1 MRANIRAAIQEISAA
16 VDAEGGLPQYATNY
30 EDMLDVIDDSGR
42 IDLEAEAAKALQQLD
57 PATEIAAIDAN
68 ITNLKL
74 KRAAKVTLAETAEEG
89 DDGVNQLTKLSILKL
104 LVPPLV
110 AIVKC
115 EQLGRRLLQSGQ
127 PPETKFE
134 SGYVEA
140 MRDMFSNTRSFEA
153 TQVGTLARTMANFKV
168 WKNRSCV
175 QLQCL
180 TASMYQEL
188 RAEAT
193 KIQDMLFDLDRLCK
207 PANADECIETLRNW
221 GGNRDLMK
229 LLKNFQGVS
238 GRGLKHFETMTSTLG
253 CAGIKTPGSETKEME
268 GVVLTLAPGEEGQ
281 PANKTYEQLHQ
292 EFLKIRQSGRLQLS
306 LRSASIIIHAKDAAA
321 VGGFEKDV
329 KPLKVVIPKAI
340 KDKLAALNKSK

>member
-1 MRANIRAAIQEISAA
+1 MKANICAAIQEISAA
-16 VDAEGGLPQYATNY
+16 VDAEGGLAQHATNF
-30 EDMLDVIDDSGR
+30 EAMLDVIDASGR
-42 IDLEAEAAKALQQLD
+42 IDLEAEGAKALLELD
-57 PATEIAAIDAN
+57 PATETAAIDAN

-74 KRAAKVTLAETAEEG
+74 KRAAKVTLAETAEGG
-89 DDGVNQLTKLSILKL
+89 DDGVNQLTKLGTLKL

-110 AIVKC
+110 SIVKC
-115 EQLGRRLLQSGQ
+115 EQQARRLLQSG
-127 PPETKFE
+127 PPSETKFE
-134 SGYVEA
+134 SDFVEA
-140 MRDMFSNTRSFEA
+140 MRGMIANTRSFEA
-153 TQVGTLARTMANFKV
+153 TEVGTIARAMANFKV
-168 WKNRSCV
+168 WKSSSCV
-175 QLQCL
+175 QLRSL

-193 KIQDMLFDLDRLCK
+193 KIQDMLFDLDRLSK
-207 PANADECIETLRNW
+207 PANAEECIETLRNW

-238 GRGLKHFETMTSTLG
+238 GRGLKHFEAMTATLG
-253 CAGIKTPGSETKEME
+253 CAGIKTPGSEMQELE

-281 PANKTYEQLHQ
+281 PANKTYEQLQQ
-292 EFLKIRQSGRLQLS
+292 EFVKIRQSGRLQLS